1 MNDFLLRLGL
11 DPVVIEV
18 FRLDTLTRL
27 LLAAVLGGIVG
38 TEREISGKPAGL
50 RTNLLICVGAALIT
64 ELSSKVAATASGDP
78 GRLAAQIVSGIG
90 FIGAGTII
98 QSRGRVVGLTTA
110 ATLWLVAAIGMA
122 VGAGAYIEATGTAAL
137 VVIAL
142 FGLRRLEKAFASA
155 WVKRRYR
162 VLLAPG
168 DHAMDI
174 LLGSAREQ
182 GFRVQVEGADRRPD
196 GGFEVLVRLDGSA
209 AKHDALLPRLF
220 ALEGIRRVVRA

>member
-1 MNDFLLRLGL
+1 LTEFLVRLGL
-11 DPVVIEV
+11 DPVYVEA
-18 FRLDTLTRL
+18 FRLDTLSRL

-64 ELSSKVAATASGDP
+64 ELSAEVAATASGDP

-110 ATLWLVAAIGMA
+110 ATLWVVAAIGMA
-122 VGAGAYIEATGTAAL
+122 VGAGAYIEAAGTASL
-137 VVIAL
+137 VVITL
-142 FGLRRLEKAFASA
+142 FGLRKLERVFAQA

-162 VLLAPG
+162 VFLGQPEKSIDALLESLRG
-168 DHAMDI
+168 
-174 LLGSAREQ
+174 Q
-182 GFRVQVEGADRRPD
+182 GFKVQVEGVDRRSD
-196 GGFEVLVRLDGSA
+196 GLEVLVRLDGSA
-209 AKHDALLPRLF
+209 GKHDALLPRLL
-220 ALEGIRRVVRA
+220 ALDGVRRVLRG